1 MPGKDGT
8 GPMGNGPIGGG
19 GGGRR
24 GQGNGFGAPAYCVC
38 PQCGEKVPHQAGF
51 PCTSVKCPKCQTL
64 MIRE

>member
-8 GPMGNGPIGGG
+8 GPIGDGSIGG

-24 GQGNGFGAPAYCVC
+24 GQGNSFGAPAYCIC
-38 PQCGEKVPHQAGF
+38 PQCGERVAHQAGL
-51 PCTSVKCPKCQTL
+51 PCTSVKCPKCQAL